1 MKVVKIGFS
10 AVALA
15 AASHSV
21 MAAPLAHEARS
32 LGMGNVG
39 IATADI
45 ATAPFANPAMLS
57 FQKADDDFSLLLTAG
72 AFYSDNDGVIDDI
85 DAFQESTDNN
95 EKLAIVQ
102 ELDGKVIAPEL
113 SGALAVG
120 FTTEKYSMAVSARMD
135 VVVAGGLS
143 NPSTK
148 DDYLTTI
155 GDPAYN
161 LLNIV
166 GAQTTEVGFSVARSF
181 ELMEK
186 KLSIGLTPKIVNVEA
201 VKYSE
206 SIISSDTG
214 VDNLTDDVQ
223 DLGDFTTLDLGMVM
237 AVTDNVR
244 VGVTVKNL
252 MTEEMSFQTTDAYN
266 VTTTTILSFDT
277 QLKVGVAYSG
287 DILTLGADLDLTEN
301 DSIVSSGIVT
311 GLKRQ
316 NLSLGMEFNAFDYAQ
331 LRLGMIKNMADGIS
345 SADKEALYTAGV
357 GLWLGFN
364 LDLAVMSGAGESLGA
379 VVQAGFKF

>member
-1 MKVVKIGFS
+1 MKIVKIGFC

-15 AASHSV
+15 AASRSAI
-21 MAAPLAHEARS
+21 AAPFAHEARS

-39 IATADI
+39 VATADI
-45 ATAPFANPAMLS
+45 AAAPFANPAMLS
-57 FQKADDDFSLLLTAG
+57 FQKSDDDFSLLLTAG
-72 AFYSDNDGVIDDI
+72 AFFSDNDGVIDDI
-85 DAFQESTDNN
+85 DAFQDSTNDS
-95 EKLAIVQ
+95 EKLAIAKG
-102 ELDGKVIAPEL
+102 LDGKVIAPEL

-120 FTTEKYSMAVSARMD
+120 FTTEKYSMAVSARVD

-143 NPSTK
+143 NVSQNVST
-148 DDYLTTI
+148 I
-155 GDPAYN
+155 NDPTYN

-166 GAQTTEVGFSVARSF
+166 GAQTTEVGFSIARSF

-186 KLSIGLTPKIVNVEA
+186 KVSIGLTPKIVNVEA

-206 SIISSDTG
+206 SISLDDTG
-214 VDNLTDDVQ
+214 LDNLTDDIQ

-252 MTEEMSFQTTDAYN
+252 LTEEMSFQTTDAN
-266 VTTTTILSFDT
+266 NDTTTTTLSFDT
-277 QLKVGVAYSG
+277 QLKVGAAYSN
-287 DILTLGADLDLTEN
+287 DFLTLGADLDLTEN
-301 DSIVSSGIVT
+301 DSIVSSGAVT

-316 NLSLGMEFNAFDYAQ
+316 NLSLGVEFNAFDYAQ
-331 LRLGMIKNMADGIS
+331 LRLGMIKNIADGIS
-345 SADKEALYTAGV
+345 SADKEAIYTAGV

-379 VVQAGFKF
+379 VVQTGFKF

>member
-1 MKVVKIGFS
+1 
-10 AVALA
+10 
-15 AASHSV
+15 
-21 MAAPLAHEARS
+21 
-32 LGMGNVG
+32 
-39 IATADI
+39 
-45 ATAPFANPAMLS
+45 MLS
-57 FQKADDDFSLLLTAG
+57 FQKSDDDFSLLFTAG
-72 AFYSDNDGVIDDI
+72 AFLSDNDGVIDDL
-85 DAFQESTDNN
+85 DAFQDSTDNN
-95 EKLAIVQ
+95 EKFAIVQ

-120 FTTEKYSMAVSARMD
+120 FTTEIYSMAVSARMD

-143 NPSTK
+143 NVSPEG
-148 DDYLTTI
+148 DYDSLD
-155 GDPAYN
+155 DPAYN

-166 GAQTTEVGFSVARSF
+166 GAQTTEVGFSIARSF

-186 KLSIGLTPKIVNVEA
+186 KVSIGLTPKIVNVEA

-206 SIISSDTG
+206 SISSSDTG
-214 VDNLTDDVQ
+214 VDDLTDDVQ

-237 AVTDNVR
+237 ALSDNVR
-244 VGVTVKNL
+244 VGMTVKNL
-252 MTEEMSFQTTDAYN
+252 MTEEMSFQTTDVN
-266 VTTTTILSFDT
+266 NDTTTTTLSFDT

-287 DILTLGADLDLTEN
+287 DVLTLGADLDLIEN
-301 DSIVSSGIVT
+301 DSIVTTGTVA

-379 VVQAGFKF
+379 VVQTGFKF

>member
-1 MKVVKIGFS
+1 MKEVKIGFC

-21 MAAPLAHEARS
+21 MAAPFAHEARS

-57 FQKADDDFSLLLTAG
+57 FQKVDDDFSLLLTAG
-72 AFYSDNDGVIDDI
+72 AFFSDNDGVIDDI
-85 DAFQESTDNN
+85 DAFQESADDF
-95 EKLAIVQ
+95 EKLAIAQ
-102 ELDGKVIAPEL
+102 GLDGKVIAPEL

-143 NPSTK
+143 NVSQDIFTI
-148 DDYLTTI
+148 DDPT
-155 GDPAYN
+155 YN

-166 GAQTTEVGFSVARSF
+166 GAQTTEVGFSIARSF

-186 KLSIGLTPKIVNVEA
+186 KVSIGLTPKIVNVEA

-206 SIISSDTG
+206 SISLPDTG
-214 VDNLTDDVQ
+214 LDNLTDDIQ

-237 AVTDNVR
+237 AVSDNVR

-252 MTEEMSFQTTDAYN
+252 MTEEMSFQTTDANN
-266 VTTTTILSFDT
+266 VTTTTTLLFDT

-287 DILTLGADLDLTEN
+287 DVLTLGADLDLTEN
-301 DSIVSSGIVT
+301 DSIVSTGTVT

-379 VVQAGFKF
+379 VVQTGFKF

>member
-1 MKVVKIGFS
+1 MKVVKKGFC

-15 AASHSV
+15 AVSHSV
-21 MAAPLAHEARS
+21 MAAPFAHEARS

-39 IATADI
+39 VATADI
-45 ATAPFANPAMLS
+45 ATAPFVNPAMLS
-57 FQKADDDFSLLLTAG
+57 FQKAEDDFSLLLTAG
-72 AFYSDNDGVIDDI
+72 AFFSDNDGVIDDI
-85 DAFQESTDNN
+85 DAFQDSTDNN
-95 EKLAIVQ
+95 EKLAIAQ
-102 ELDGKVIAPEL
+102 GLDGKVIAPEL

-143 NPSTK
+143 NPST
-148 DDYLTTI
+148 DITTI
-155 GDPAYN
+155 NAPTYN
-161 LLNIV
+161 LLNIA
-166 GAQTTEVGFSVARSF
+166 GAQTTEVGFSIARSF

-206 SIISSDTG
+206 SISLDETG
-214 VDNLTDDVQ
+214 LDNLTDDVQ

-252 MTEEMSFQTTDAYN
+252 LTEEMSFQTTDINA
-266 VTTTTILSFDT
+266 VTTTTTLSFDT
-277 QLKVGVAYSG
+277 QLKVGVAYIG
-287 DILTLGADLDLTEN
+287 DVITLGADLDLIEN
-301 DSIVSSGIVT
+301 DSIVSSGAMT

-316 NLSLGMEFNAFDYAQ
+316 NLSLGVEFNAFDYAQ
-331 LRLGMIKNMADGIS
+331 LRLGMMKNIASGIS
-345 SADKEALYTAGV
+345 SADKEAIYTAGL
-357 GLWLGFN
+357 GFWLGFN
-364 LDLAVMSGAGESLGA
+364 LDVAVMSGAGESLGA
-379 VVQAGFKF
+379 VVQTGFKF

>member
-21 MAAPLAHEARS
+21 MAAPFAHEARS

-85 DAFQESTDNN
+85 DAFQESNDND
-95 EKLAIVQ
+95 EKLAIAQ
-102 ELDGKVIAPEL
+102 GLDGKVIAPEL

-143 NPSTK
+143 NVS
-148 DDYLTTI
+148 DDVLTI
-155 GDPAYN
+155 NNDAYN

-166 GAQTTEVGFSVARSF
+166 GAQTTEVGFSIARSF

-186 KLSIGLTPKIVNVEA
+186 KVSIGLTPKIVNVEA

-206 SIISSDTG
+206 SISSADPG

-252 MTEEMSFQTTDAYN
+252 LTEEMSFQTTDASGA
-266 VTTTTILSFDT
+266 TTTTTLSFDT

-287 DILTLGADLDLTEN
+287 DVLTLGADLDLTEN
-301 DSIVSSGIVT
+301 DSMVSSGTIS
-311 GLKRQ
+311 GLNRQ

-345 SADKEALYTAGV
+345 SADKEALYTAGI